1 MTPMKVH
8 EVISEAVD
16 CFVADYD
23 CDIAANAIIG
33 ALAKNGYAI
42 VQVDPEVV
50 RRVLAEM
57 YKKY

>member
-1 MTPMKVH
+1 MTPIKVH
-8 EVISEAVD
+8 QIISETVD

-33 ALAKNGYAI
+33 ALATNGYAI

-50 RRVLAEM
+50 RHVLAEI
-57 YKKY
+57 YKTS